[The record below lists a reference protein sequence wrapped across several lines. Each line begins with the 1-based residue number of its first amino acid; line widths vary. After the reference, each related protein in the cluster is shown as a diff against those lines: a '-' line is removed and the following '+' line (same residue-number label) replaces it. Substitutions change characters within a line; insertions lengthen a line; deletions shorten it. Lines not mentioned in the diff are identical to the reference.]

1 MDKLTSLIH
10 AVNAVQPNDTADE
23 EDNYAISLA
32 LKWFKDN
39 DIQAYEDDGSIY
51 ISVDRVGFQ
60 NLEKFDIQISTAE
73 VDYRA
78 DLQAKK

>member
-10 AVNAVQPNDTADE
+10 AVNAVQPNDTEDE

-39 DIQAYEDDGSIY
+39 DIQAHEDDDCIY
-51 ISVDRVGFQ
+51 LSVNGGFQ
-60 NLEKFDIQISTAE
+60 NLEKFEIQISTAE
-73 VDYRA
+73 INYRA
-78 DLQAKK
+78 DLQARK

>member
-1 MDKLTSLIH
+1 MKKITPLI
-10 AVNAVQPNDTADE
+10 NAVSAVLSNDAVDE
-23 EDNYAISLA
+23 EDNYAVSLA

-39 DIQAYEDDGSIY
+39 DIQAHEDDGSIY
-51 ISVDRVGFQ
+51 ISVGLDV

-73 VDYRA
+73 VNYRA

>member
-10 AVNAVQPNDTADE
+10 AVNAVQPNDTEDE

-39 DIQAYEDDGSIY
+39 DIQAHEDDGCIY
-51 ISVDRVGFQ
+51 LSVNGGFQ
-60 NLEKFDIQISTAE
+60 NLEKFEIQISTAE
-73 VDYRA
+73 INYRA
-78 DLQAKK
+78 DLQARK

>member
-1 MDKLTSLIH
+1 MDKITPLIH
-10 AVNAVQPNDTADE
+10 AVSAVLSNDAVDE
-23 EDNYAISLA
+23 EDNYAVSLA

-39 DIQAYEDDGSIY
+39 DIEAHEDDGSIY
-51 ISVDRVGFQ
+51 ISVGGGFQ

-73 VDYRA
+73 VNYRA

>member
-1 MDKLTSLIH
+1 MKKITPLI
-10 AVNAVQPNDTADE
+10 NAVSAVLSNDAVDE
-23 EDNYAISLA
+23 EDNYAVSLA

-39 DIQAYEDDGSIY
+39 DIEAHEDDGSIY
-51 ISVDRVGFQ
+51 ISVGLDV

-73 VDYRA
+73 VNYRA

>member
-1 MDKLTSLIH
+1 MDKLTPLIH
-10 AVNAVQPNDTADE
+10 AVNAALSNDAIDE
-23 EDNYAISLA
+23 EDNYAVSLA

-39 DIQAYEDDGSIY
+39 DIEAHEDDGSIY
-51 ISVDRVGFQ
+51 ISVGLDV